1 MMDGGGKRIEQI
13 AATALLLLLLLGCL
27 VVLRP
32 FLSALLWALIL
43 SFATWPIYEW
53 IERMLGGR
61 KVIASILTTLL
72 LALVV
77 LLPIVIVGSSLT
89 DEFARTVGWVR
100 AVLQDGP
107 PEPPSWIESIPLAGE
122 YIYEY
127 WAGLAHNSSQLLS
140 ESGKYF
146 LPASEWL
153 FSGAKSVGQGTA
165 QLALSLFISYFFYR
179 DGSEG
184 VKRLNTMAV
193 RLWGDRALH
202 LIDVAANTMQGV
214 IYGILGTGIVQAILT
229 GFGLWLTGVPAA
241 FLLGLATFV
250 LSLVP
255 VGPPLI
261 WIPASL
267 WLFYSGSTGW
277 AIFLLLW
284 GALAVGSVDNIIKPY
299 FISRGADLPFILTF
313 MGALG
318 GVITFGFLGLFLG
331 PTLLAVGYNI
341 IRDWTKV
348 ENSPLVQ

>member
-1 MMDGGGKRIEQI
+1 MDGGKRTEQI
-13 AATALLLLLLLGCL
+13 AATALLLLLLFGCL

-32 FLSALLWALIL
+32 FLTAVLWAFIL
-43 SFATWPIYEW
+43 SFSTWPIYAW

-61 KVIASILTTLL
+61 KGLAAMLTTLL
-72 LALVV
+72 LALIV
-77 LLPIVIVGSSLT
+77 LVPIVIAGSSLA
-89 DEFARTVGWVR
+89 DEAGQAVAWVR
-100 AVLQDGP
+100 AAFQDGP
-107 PEPPSWIESIPLAGE
+107 PDPPAWVASIPVAGG
-122 YIYEY
+122 YIHRY
-127 WAGLAHNSSQLLS
+127 WSGIAHNSGQLFS
-140 ESGKYF
+140 ESGKYL

-153 FSGAKSVGQGTA
+153 FSGAKTVGQGTL

-184 VKRLNTMAV
+184 VKRLKSMAV

-202 LIDVAANTMQGV
+202 LINVAANTMQGV

-229 GFGLWLTGVPAA
+229 GFGLWLAGVPAA

-261 WIPASL
+261 WAPAGL
-267 WLFYSGSTGW
+267 WLLYTGSTGW
-277 AIFLLLW
+277 AIFVFLW

-318 GVITFGFLGLFLG
+318 GVIAFGFLGLFLG

-348 ENSPLVQ
+348 ESSSQI